1 MPGAALDRNGLTDRQ
16 EKFAQHIALDGM
28 SQYAAY
34 CAAFD
39 CPTAKRDTI
48 DKKASALAKKNEV
61 KRRIEVLRGK
71 KTEKIIEKAA
81 EKGIRTKEESL
92 RRLMEI
98 ADGAFEDTLTTR
110 QWQAAAAARNTAI
123 KAEQQL
129 SKMLGY
135 DAAEKIDATVTIT
148 LAAELEEFAE

>member
-1 MPGAALDRNGLTDRQ
+1 MPRALTPKQ
-16 EKFAQHIALDGM
+16 EKFAQFIAIEGM
-28 SQYAAY
+28 SQYDAY
-34 CAAFD
+34 K
-39 CPTAKRDTI
+39 TAYNPESASRKTI
-48 DKKASALAKKNEV
+48 DNKAYEMAKKPEI
-61 KRRIEVLRGK
+61 RARIEELRGRSADK
-71 KTEKIIEKAA
+71 MAEKIA
-81 EKGIRTKEESL
+81 EKSIRTKEESL
-92 RRLMEI
+92 RRLMDI
-98 ADGAFEDTLTTR
+98 ADGAFADTLTTR